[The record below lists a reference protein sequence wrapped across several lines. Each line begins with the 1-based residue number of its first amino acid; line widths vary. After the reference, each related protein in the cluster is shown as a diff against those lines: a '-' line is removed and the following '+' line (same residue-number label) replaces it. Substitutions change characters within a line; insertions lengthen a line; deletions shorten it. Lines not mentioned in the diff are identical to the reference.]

1 MRRTDREL
9 RDPAEIQAIL
19 QKADVCNLA
28 LADNNTPYLVTMNF
42 GLRLSAPLALYFH
55 CAHEGRKI
63 DILRRNNRVC
73 FGANVDREYFQSET
87 GTSCGYSM
95 RFRSVVGSGRV
106 FFVTDLCEKEEA
118 LSLITDHYAPGTY
131 RFSDDRVAR
140 TTVLRLDVEEI
151 SGKQRP

>member
-9 RDPAEIQAIL
+9 KDPAEILSIL
-19 QKADVCNLA
+19 KQADVCHLA

-42 GLRLSAPLALYFH
+42 GLRENPLALYFH

-63 DILRRNNRVC
+63 DMLRRNNRVC
-73 FGANVDREYFQSET
+73 FAVDVDREFFASES

-95 RFRSVVGSGRV
+95 RFRSVVGSGPV
-106 FFVTDLCEKEEA
+106 AFVTDPDEKLEA
-118 LSLITDHYAPGTY
+118 LSLITSHYAPGAH
-131 RFSDDRVAR
+131 RFTGENVTR
-140 TTVLRLDVEEI
+140 TMALRLDVEEI